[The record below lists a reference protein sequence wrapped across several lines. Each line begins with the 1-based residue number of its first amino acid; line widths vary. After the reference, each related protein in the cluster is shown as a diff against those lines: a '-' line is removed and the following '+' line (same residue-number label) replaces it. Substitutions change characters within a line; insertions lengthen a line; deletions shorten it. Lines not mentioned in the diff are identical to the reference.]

1 MTHDDYYNN
10 DQVPVTSDDTSDDDS
25 DHDDCDQVPDWI
37 GGHGLLHDQLCPDG
51 GACQPQLLHAG
62 RDR

>member
-1 MTHDDYYNN
+1 M
-10 DQVPVTSDDTSDDDS
+10 TSDDTSDDKC
-25 DHDDCDQVPDWI
+25 DHDNCDQVPDWT